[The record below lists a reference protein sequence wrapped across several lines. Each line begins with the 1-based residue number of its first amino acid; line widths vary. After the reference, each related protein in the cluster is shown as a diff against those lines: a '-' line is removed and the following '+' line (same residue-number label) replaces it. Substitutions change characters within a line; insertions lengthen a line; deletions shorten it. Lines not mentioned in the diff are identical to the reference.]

1 MENLFEFEMINSVLK
16 DIYVLLIK
24 ENGKVILDFIG
35 YDFII
40 LKDFLGI
47 WSIDGINDFRLFLNY
62 V

>member
-16 DIYVLLIK
+16 DIYELLIK

-47 WSIDGINDFRLFLNY
+47 WSIYGINDFRLFLNY